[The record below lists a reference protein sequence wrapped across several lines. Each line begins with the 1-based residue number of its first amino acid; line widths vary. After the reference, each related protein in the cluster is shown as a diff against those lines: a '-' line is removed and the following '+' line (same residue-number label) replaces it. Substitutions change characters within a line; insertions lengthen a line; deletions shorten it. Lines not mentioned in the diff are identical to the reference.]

1 MERED
6 KDPELWTVEDVKQW
20 AESTFPFGIAL
31 AKAIVENDVDGR
43 ILFSHITEETLKSDL
58 NIRSLGQ
65 RVQILE
71 RISELRRTGCMTY
84 IYYFRA
90 DC

>member
-1 MERED
+1 METED

-31 AKAIVENDVDGR
+31 AKAIVENDVDGS
-43 ILFSHITEETLKSDL
+43 ILFNHITKETLKSDL

-65 RVQILE
+65 RVKILE
-71 RISELRRTGCMTY
+71 RISELRRIGCM